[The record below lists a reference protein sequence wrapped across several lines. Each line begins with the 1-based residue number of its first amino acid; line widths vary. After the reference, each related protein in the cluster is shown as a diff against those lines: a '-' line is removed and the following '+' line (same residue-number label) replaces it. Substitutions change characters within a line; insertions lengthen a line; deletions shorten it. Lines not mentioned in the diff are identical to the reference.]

1 MSLTVHI
8 GQARFVNIST
18 RSFGLNSPAVAIT
31 GDDDDEADGRKL
43 CYLPSFAR
51 TYSLWYKGHF
61 LSVTRSQVSEGIY
74 NTKEVLQIELV
85 LYSQAAV

>member
-1 MSLTVHI
+1 MLLTVRA

-31 GDDDDEADGRKL
+31 GDEDDEANGRKL

-51 TYSLWYKGHF
+51 TYSLWYRGHY
-61 LSVTRSQVSEGIY
+61 LSVTRSQVHEGIY

-85 LYSQAAV
+85 SHLQLRS